1 MFVFRAYGPIRG
13 RGVVRGGEIFIRK
26 DYISKY
32 RLVLIIMGQESGLK
46 INASSAD
53 PCRGLKSLSVAQV
66 DILGSLVG
74 VDKHC
79 RDIRQGKILKYFRG
93 KATATTL
100 NTLQLIPYLH

>member
-26 DYISKY
+26 CCISKY
-32 RLVLIIMGQESGLK
+32 RLVFIIMAQESGSR

-53 PCRGLKSLSVAQV
+53 PCQGLKKLSITQGDVPR
-66 DILGSLVG
+66 SLVG

-79 RDIRQGKILKYFRG
+79 RDIRQGKILKDLRG
-93 KATATTL
+93 KAAATAL
-100 NTLQLIPYLH
+100 NAL

>member
-1 MFVFRAYGPIRG
+1 MAQENGP
-13 RGVVRGGEIFIRK
+13 
-26 DYISKY
+26 
-32 RLVLIIMGQESGLK
+32 K
-46 INASSAD
+46 INASLVD
-53 PCRGLKSLSVAQV
+53 PCQGLKRFSVAQG

-100 NTLQLIPYLH
+100 NTLLLIPYLH